1 MLIARTFLRIFV
13 LFVFG
18 APLLFIVG
26 DIVEQVDRYF
36 DRGLTV
42 GEVATAYVYM
52 LPEFI
57 SWSFPIAALIA
68 AVFTIH
74 SMTQHREVLAAKAGG
89 ISFHRL
95 MAPLVVVGLV
105 LTGAGLIL
113 SEVVPVAKRRS
124 GQILRSEEVGRQ
136 WRTDFV
142 FKTDDDRT
150 LTVRRLNVFPPSMTQ
165 VLLEVPAGSDGEA
178 AQHLQA
184 TRAPFDSVRGWTF
197 ENGYLRILPDRAA
210 PLTFY
215 FDSLRSSGFG
225 EPPRGLLAQ
234 PDDEGRDDRLRNR
247 PDGGQHHALGR
258 RRERAV
264 GREGP
269 AEGHRGSDVG
279 DHSVRCTTRDE
290 LPAGGGRLRNRDR
303 AGVDDPLPAP
313 VPVGGSGRPVRSP
326 LTGTIRLASQHAV
339 SGVRT
344 HPSQAGEDLSAR
356 PTSSSAFKK
365 GDRKGGWAA
374 LRMPRLQLL
383 GGATTP

>member
-13 LFVFG
+13 LFVLG

-42 GEVATAYVYM
+42 GEVATAYLYM

-68 AVFTIH
+68 AVFTVH

-150 LTVRRLNVFPPSMTQ
+150 LTVRRLNIFPPSMTQ
-165 VLLEVPAGSDGEA
+165 VVLEVPAGSNGEV

-234 PDDEGRDDRLRNR
+234 PDDEDEMTDSEIDRMVANITRS
-247 PDGGQHHALGR
+247 GGDASTLLVEKGQRKAIAVATLVIILFGAPLATSSRRGGTAYGIGVALG
-258 RRERAV
+258 
-264 GREGP
+264 
-269 AEGHRGSDVG
+269 S
-279 DHSVRCTTRDE
+279 
-290 LPAGGGRLRNRDR
+290 
-303 AGVDDPLPAP
+303 
-313 VPVGGSGRPVRSP
+313 
-326 LTGTIRLASQHAV
+326 TILYLLLFRLAGAAGQ
-339 SGVRT
+339 SGALSPVLSAWLPNMLFLACGLILLKRVRT
-344 HPSQAGEDLSAR
+344 
-356 PTSSSAFKK
+356 
-365 GDRKGGWAA
+365 
-374 LRMPRLQLL
+374 
-383 GGATTP
+383 

>member
-1 MLIARTFLRIFV
+1 MIRILDMLIARTFLRIFV
-13 LFVFG
+13 LFVLG

-68 AVFTIH
+68 AVFTVH

-105 LTGAGLIL
+105 LTGVGLIL
-113 SEVVPVAKRRS
+113 SEVVPVAKLRS

-136 WRTDFV
+136 WRADFV

-165 VLLEVPAGSDGEA
+165 VVLEVPARSNGAA

-184 TRAPFDSVRGWTF
+184 MRAPFDSVRGWTF
-197 ENGYLRILPDRAA
+197 ERGYLRILPDRAT

-234 PDDEGRDDRLRNR
+234 PDDEDEMTDSEIDRMVANITRS
-247 PDGGQHHALGR
+247 GGDASTLLVEKAQRKAIAVATLVIILFGAPLATSSQRGGTAYGIGVALG
-258 RRERAV
+258 
-264 GREGP
+264 
-269 AEGHRGSDVG
+269 S
-279 DHSVRCTTRDE
+279 
-290 LPAGGGRLRNRDR
+290 
-303 AGVDDPLPAP
+303 
-313 VPVGGSGRPVRSP
+313 
-326 LTGTIRLASQHAV
+326 TILYLLLFRLAGAAGQ
-339 SGVRT
+339 SGALPPVLSAWLPNILFLACGLILLKRVRT
-344 HPSQAGEDLSAR
+344 
-356 PTSSSAFKK
+356 
-365 GDRKGGWAA
+365 
-374 LRMPRLQLL
+374 
-383 GGATTP
+383 

>member
-1 MLIARTFLRIFV
+1 MLIARTFLRIFI
-13 LFVFG
+13 LFVLG

-26 DIVEQVDRYF
+26 DLVEQVDRYF

-57 SWSFPIAALIA
+57 FWSFPIAALIA
-68 AVFTIH
+68 AVFTVH

-95 MAPLVVVGLV
+95 MAPLLVVGLV

-136 WRTDFV
+136 WRADFV

-150 LTVRRLNVFPPSMTQ
+150 LTVRRLNIFPPSMTQ
-165 VLLEVPAGSDGEA
+165 VVLEVPAGSNGEV

-184 TRAPFDSVRGWTF
+184 IRAPFDSVRGWTF

-234 PDDEGRDDRLRNR
+234 PNDEDEMTDSEIDRMVANITRS
-247 PDGGQHHALGR
+247 GGDASTLVVEKAQRKAIAVATLVIILFGAPLATSSRRGGAAYGIGVALG
-258 RRERAV
+258 
-264 GREGP
+264 
-269 AEGHRGSDVG
+269 S
-279 DHSVRCTTRDE
+279 
-290 LPAGGGRLRNRDR
+290 
-303 AGVDDPLPAP
+303 
-313 VPVGGSGRPVRSP
+313 
-326 LTGTIRLASQHAV
+326 TILYLLLFRLAGAAGQ
-339 SGVRT
+339 SGALSPVLSAWLPNMLFLACGLILLKRVRT
-344 HPSQAGEDLSAR
+344 
-356 PTSSSAFKK
+356 
-365 GDRKGGWAA
+365 
-374 LRMPRLQLL
+374 
-383 GGATTP
+383 

>member
-13 LFVFG
+13 LFVLG

-26 DIVEQVDRYF
+26 DLVEQVDRYF

-57 SWSFPIAALIA
+57 FWSFPIAALIA
-68 AVFTIH
+68 AVFTVH

-95 MAPLVVVGLV
+95 MAPLLVVGLV

-124 GQILRSEEVGRQ
+124 GQILRSEEVGRP
-136 WRTDFV
+136 WRADFV

-150 LTVRRLNVFPPSMTQ
+150 LTVRRLNIFPPSMTQ
-165 VLLEVPAGSDGEA
+165 VVLEVPAGSNGEV

-234 PDDEGRDDRLRNR
+234 PNDEDEMTDSEIDRMVANITRS
-247 PDGGQHHALGR
+247 GGDASTLLVEKAQRKAIAVATLVIILFGAPLATSSQRGGTAYGIGVALG
-258 RRERAV
+258 
-264 GREGP
+264 
-269 AEGHRGSDVG
+269 S
-279 DHSVRCTTRDE
+279 
-290 LPAGGGRLRNRDR
+290 
-303 AGVDDPLPAP
+303 
-313 VPVGGSGRPVRSP
+313 
-326 LTGTIRLASQHAV
+326 TILYLLLFRLAGAAGQ
-339 SGVRT
+339 SGALSPVLSAWLPNMLFLACGLILLKRVRT
-344 HPSQAGEDLSAR
+344 
-356 PTSSSAFKK
+356 
-365 GDRKGGWAA
+365 
-374 LRMPRLQLL
+374 
-383 GGATTP
+383 

>member
-1 MLIARTFLRIFV
+1 MIRILDKLIARTFLRIFL
-13 LFVFG
+13 LFVLG

-95 MAPLVVVGLV
+95 MAPLVVVGMV

-197 ENGYLRILPDRAA
+197 QNGYLRILPDRAP

-234 PDDEGRDDRLRNR
+234 PDDEDEMTDSEIDRMVANITRS
-247 PDGGQHHALGR
+247 GGDPSTLLVEKGQRKAIAVATLVIILFGAPLATSSQRGGTAHGIGVALGSTILYLLLFR
-258 RRERAV
+258 LSGA
-264 GREGP
+264 
-269 AEGHRGSDVG
+269 
-279 DHSVRCTTRDE
+279 
-290 LPAGGGRLRNRDR
+290 AGQ
-303 AGVDDPLPAP
+303 
-313 VPVGGSGRPVRSP
+313 SGALSP
-326 LTGTIRLASQHAV
+326 LLSAWLPNMLFLAC
-339 SGVRT
+339 GLILLKRVRT
-344 HPSQAGEDLSAR
+344 
-356 PTSSSAFKK
+356 
-365 GDRKGGWAA
+365 
-374 LRMPRLQLL
+374 
-383 GGATTP
+383 

>member
-1 MLIARTFLRIFV
+1 MIRILDMLIARTFLRIFV
-13 LFVFG
+13 LFVLG

-42 GEVATAYVYM
+42 GELTTAYVFM

-74 SMTQHREVLAAKAGG
+74 SMTQHREILAAKAGG

-113 SEVVPVAKRRS
+113 SELVPVAKRRS

-136 WRTDFV
+136 WRADFV

-150 LTVRRLNVFPPSMTQ
+150 LTVRRLNLYPPSMTQ
-165 VLLEVPAGSDGEA
+165 VVLEVPAGSNGEA

-184 TRAPFDSVRGWTF
+184 SRAPFDNVRGWKF

-215 FDSLRSSGFG
+215 FDSLRSSSFG
-225 EPPRGLLAQ
+225 EPPRGLLAR
-234 PDDEGRDDRLRNR
+234 PDDEDEMTDSEIDRMVANITRS
-247 PDGGQHHALGR
+247 GGDASTLLVEKGQRKAI
-258 RRERAV
+258 AV
-264 GREGP
+264 ATLVIILFGAPLATSSR
-269 AEGHRGSDVG
+269 
-279 DHSVRCTTRDE
+279 
-290 LPAGGGRLRNRDR
+290 GGGGPPTESGSRWGPRSSTCSCSGWREPQASPEPSRRYFPPGFPTCCSWR
-303 AGVDDPLPAP
+303 AD
-313 VPVGGSGRPVRSP
+313 
-326 LTGTIRLASQHAV
+326 
-339 SGVRT
+339 
-344 HPSQAGEDLSAR
+344 
-356 PTSSSAFKK
+356 SSF
-365 GDRKGGWAA
+365 
-374 LRMPRLQLL
+374 
-383 GGATTP
+383 

>member
-1 MLIARTFLRIFV
+1 MLIARTFLRIFL
-13 LFVFG
+13 LFILG

-26 DIVEQVDRYF
+26 DLVEQVDRYF

-57 SWSFPIAALIA
+57 SWSFPIAALLA

-95 MAPLVVVGLV
+95 MAPLVVVGMV
-105 LTGAGLIL
+105 LSGFGLIL

-142 FKTDDDRT
+142 FKTDDNRT
-150 LTVRRLNVFPPSMTQ
+150 LTVRRLTVFPPSMTQ
-165 VLLEVPAGSDGEA
+165 VVLEVSADSSGRPAE
-178 AQHLQA
+178 HLQA
-184 TRAPFDSVRGWTF
+184 MRVPFDSVRGWTF

-225 EPPRGLLAQ
+225 EPPEGLLGK
-234 PDDEGRDDRLRNR
+234 PTEEDEMTDSEIDRMVANLTRS
-247 PDGGQHHALGR
+247 GGDVSALLVEKGR
-258 RRERAV
+258 RKAIAAATFV
-264 GREGP
+264 IILFGGP
-269 AEGHRGSDVG
+269 LATSSR
-279 DHSVRCTTRDE
+279 R
-290 LPAGGGRLRNRDR
+290 GGRSYGI
-303 AGVDDPLPAP
+303 GVA
-313 VPVGGSGRPVRSP
+313 
-326 LTGTIRLASQHAV
+326 LASVILYLLLLRLSEAAGQ
-339 SGVRT
+339 SGAIPPLLSAWLPNLLFLMGGLILLKRVRT
-344 HPSQAGEDLSAR
+344 
-356 PTSSSAFKK
+356 
-365 GDRKGGWAA
+365 
-374 LRMPRLQLL
+374 
-383 GGATTP
+383 

>member
-13 LFVFG
+13 LFVLG

-26 DIVEQVDRYF
+26 DLVEQVDRYF

-57 SWSFPIAALIA
+57 FWSFPIAALIA
-68 AVFTIH
+68 AVFTVH

-95 MAPLVVVGLV
+95 MAPLLVVGLV

-136 WRTDFV
+136 WRADFV

-150 LTVRRLNVFPPSMTQ
+150 LTVRRLNIFPPSMTQ
-165 VLLEVPAGSDGEA
+165 VVLEVPAGSNGEV

-184 TRAPFDSVRGWTF
+184 IRAPFDSVRGWTF

-234 PDDEGRDDRLRNR
+234 PNDEDEMTDSEIDRMVANITRS
-247 PDGGQHHALGR
+247 GGDASTLVVEKAQRKAIAVATLVIILFGAPLATSSRRGGAAYGIGVALG
-258 RRERAV
+258 
-264 GREGP
+264 
-269 AEGHRGSDVG
+269 S
-279 DHSVRCTTRDE
+279 
-290 LPAGGGRLRNRDR
+290 
-303 AGVDDPLPAP
+303 
-313 VPVGGSGRPVRSP
+313 
-326 LTGTIRLASQHAV
+326 TILYLLLFRLAGAAGQ
-339 SGVRT
+339 SGALSPVLSAWLPNMLFLACGLILLKRVRT
-344 HPSQAGEDLSAR
+344 
-356 PTSSSAFKK
+356 
-365 GDRKGGWAA
+365 
-374 LRMPRLQLL
+374 
-383 GGATTP
+383 

>member
-1 MLIARTFLRIFV
+1 MIRILDMLIARTFLRIFV
-13 LFVFG
+13 LFVLG

-68 AVFTIH
+68 AVFTVH

-105 LTGAGLIL
+105 LTGVGLIL
-113 SEVVPVAKRRS
+113 SEVVPVAKLRS

-136 WRTDFV
+136 WRADFV

-165 VLLEVPAGSDGEA
+165 VVLEVPARSNGAA

-184 TRAPFDSVRGWTF
+184 MQAPFDSVRGWTF
-197 ENGYLRILPDRAA
+197 ERGYLRILPDRAA

-225 EPPRGLLAQ
+225 EPPRGLLTQ
-234 PDDEGRDDRLRNR
+234 PDDEDEMTDSEIDRMVANITRS
-247 PDGGQHHALGR
+247 GGDASTLLVEKGQRKAIAVATLVIILFGAPLATSSQRGGTAYGIGVALG
-258 RRERAV
+258 
-264 GREGP
+264 
-269 AEGHRGSDVG
+269 S
-279 DHSVRCTTRDE
+279 
-290 LPAGGGRLRNRDR
+290 
-303 AGVDDPLPAP
+303 
-313 VPVGGSGRPVRSP
+313 
-326 LTGTIRLASQHAV
+326 TILYLLLFRLAGAAGQ
-339 SGVRT
+339 SGALPPVLSAWLPNILFLACGLILLKRVRT
-344 HPSQAGEDLSAR
+344 
-356 PTSSSAFKK
+356 
-365 GDRKGGWAA
+365 
-374 LRMPRLQLL
+374 
-383 GGATTP
+383 

>member
-13 LFVFG
+13 LFVLG

-42 GEVATAYVYM
+42 GELTTAYVFM

-74 SMTQHREVLAAKAGG
+74 SMTQHREILAAKAGG

-113 SEVVPVAKRRS
+113 SELVPVAKRRS

-136 WRTDFV
+136 WRADFV

-150 LTVRRLNVFPPSMTQ
+150 LTVRRLNLYPPSMTQ
-165 VLLEVPAGSDGEA
+165 VVLEVPAGSNGEA

-184 TRAPFDSVRGWTF
+184 SRAPFDNVRGWKF

-215 FDSLRSSGFG
+215 FDSLRSSSFG
-225 EPPRGLLAQ
+225 EPPRGLLAR
-234 PDDEGRDDRLRNR
+234 PDDEDEMTDSEIDRMVANITRS
-247 PDGGQHHALGR
+247 GGDASTLLVEKGQRKAIAVATLVIILFGAPLATSSRGGGGAYGIGVALG
-258 RRERAV
+258 
-264 GREGP
+264 
-269 AEGHRGSDVG
+269 S
-279 DHSVRCTTRDE
+279 
-290 LPAGGGRLRNRDR
+290 
-303 AGVDDPLPAP
+303 
-313 VPVGGSGRPVRSP
+313 
-326 LTGTIRLASQHAV
+326 TILYLLLFRLAGAAGQ
-339 SGVRT
+339 SGALSPILSAWLPNVLFLACGLILLKRVRT
-344 HPSQAGEDLSAR
+344 
-356 PTSSSAFKK
+356 
-365 GDRKGGWAA
+365 
-374 LRMPRLQLL
+374 
-383 GGATTP
+383 

>member
-13 LFVFG
+13 LFVLG

-26 DIVEQVDRYF
+26 DLVEQVDRYF

-57 SWSFPIAALIA
+57 FWSFPIAALIA
-68 AVFTIH
+68 AVFTVH
-74 SMTQHREVLAAKAGG
+74 TMTQHREVLAAKAGG

-136 WRTDFV
+136 WRVDFV
-142 FKTDDDRT
+142 FKTDDNRT
-150 LTVRRLNVFPPSMTQ
+150 LTVRRLNVFPPSMIQ
-165 VLLEVPAGSDGEA
+165 VVLEVPARSNGGA

-184 TRAPFDSVRGWTF
+184 MRVPFDSVRGWTF
-197 ENGYLRILPDRAA
+197 ERGYLRILPDRAA

-234 PDDEGRDDRLRNR
+234 PDDEDEMTDSEIDRMVANITRS
-247 PDGGQHHALGR
+247 GGDASSLLVEKGQRKAIAVATLVIILFGAPLATSSQWGGTAYGIGVALG
-258 RRERAV
+258 
-264 GREGP
+264 
-269 AEGHRGSDVG
+269 S
-279 DHSVRCTTRDE
+279 
-290 LPAGGGRLRNRDR
+290 
-303 AGVDDPLPAP
+303 
-313 VPVGGSGRPVRSP
+313 
-326 LTGTIRLASQHAV
+326 TILYLLLFRLAGAAGQ
-339 SGVRT
+339 SGALPPVLSAWLPNMLFLACGLILLKRVRT
-344 HPSQAGEDLSAR
+344 
-356 PTSSSAFKK
+356 
-365 GDRKGGWAA
+365 
-374 LRMPRLQLL
+374 
-383 GGATTP
+383 

>member
-13 LFVFG
+13 LFVLG

-42 GEVATAYVYM
+42 GEVATAYVFM

-113 SEVVPVAKRRS
+113 SELVPVAKRRS

-136 WRTDFV
+136 WRADFV

-150 LTVRRLNVFPPSMTQ
+150 LTVRRLNLFPPSMTQ
-165 VLLEVPAGSDGEA
+165 VVLEVPAGSNGEA

-184 TRAPFDSVRGWTF
+184 SRAPFDNVRGWKF

-215 FDSLRSSGFG
+215 FDSLRSISFG
-225 EPPRGLLAQ
+225 EPPRGLLAR
-234 PDDEGRDDRLRNR
+234 PDDEDEMTDSEIDRMVANITRS
-247 PDGGQHHALGR
+247 GGDASTLLVEKGQRKAIAVATLVIILFGAPLATSSRRGVAAYGIGVALG
-258 RRERAV
+258 
-264 GREGP
+264 
-269 AEGHRGSDVG
+269 S
-279 DHSVRCTTRDE
+279 
-290 LPAGGGRLRNRDR
+290 
-303 AGVDDPLPAP
+303 
-313 VPVGGSGRPVRSP
+313 
-326 LTGTIRLASQHAV
+326 TILYLLLFRLAGAAGQ
-339 SGVRT
+339 SGALSPVLSAWLPNVLFLVCGLILLKRVRT
-344 HPSQAGEDLSAR
+344 
-356 PTSSSAFKK
+356 
-365 GDRKGGWAA
+365 
-374 LRMPRLQLL
+374 
-383 GGATTP
+383 

>member
-13 LFVFG
+13 LFVLG

-26 DIVEQVDRYF
+26 DLVEQVDRYF

-57 SWSFPIAALIA
+57 FWSFPSAALIA
-68 AVFTIH
+68 AVFTVH

-95 MAPLVVVGLV
+95 MAPLLVVGLV

-136 WRTDFV
+136 WRADFV

-150 LTVRRLNVFPPSMTQ
+150 LTVRRLNIFPPSMTQ
-165 VLLEVPAGSDGEA
+165 VVLEVPAGSNGEV

-184 TRAPFDSVRGWTF
+184 MRAPFDSVRGWTF

-234 PDDEGRDDRLRNR
+234 PDDEDEMTDSEIDRMVANITRS
-247 PDGGQHHALGR
+247 GGDASTLLVEKAQRKAIAVATLVIILFGAPLATSSQRGGTAYGIGVALG
-258 RRERAV
+258 
-264 GREGP
+264 
-269 AEGHRGSDVG
+269 S
-279 DHSVRCTTRDE
+279 
-290 LPAGGGRLRNRDR
+290 
-303 AGVDDPLPAP
+303 
-313 VPVGGSGRPVRSP
+313 
-326 LTGTIRLASQHAV
+326 TILYLLLFRLAGAAGQ
-339 SGVRT
+339 SGALPPVLSAWLPNMLFLACGLVLLKRVRT
-344 HPSQAGEDLSAR
+344 
-356 PTSSSAFKK
+356 
-365 GDRKGGWAA
+365 
-374 LRMPRLQLL
+374 
-383 GGATTP
+383 

>member
-13 LFVFG
+13 LFVLG

-26 DIVEQVDRYF
+26 DIVEQLDRYF

-42 GEVATAYVYM
+42 GEVAAAYVYM

-68 AVFTIH
+68 AVFTVH

-95 MAPLVVVGLV
+95 MAPLLVVGLV

-136 WRTDFV
+136 WRADFV

-150 LTVRRLNVFPPSMTQ
+150 LTVRRLNIFPPLMTQ
-165 VLLEVPAGSDGEA
+165 VVLEVPAGSNGEV

-184 TRAPFDSVRGWTF
+184 MRAPFDSVQGWTF
-197 ENGYLRILPDRAA
+197 KNGYLRILPDRAA
-210 PLTFY
+210 PLMFY

-234 PDDEGRDDRLRNR
+234 PDDEDEMTDSEIDRMVANITRS
-247 PDGGQHHALGR
+247 GGDASTLLVEKAQRKAIAVATLVIILFGAPLATSSQRGGAAYGIGVALG
-258 RRERAV
+258 
-264 GREGP
+264 
-269 AEGHRGSDVG
+269 S
-279 DHSVRCTTRDE
+279 
-290 LPAGGGRLRNRDR
+290 
-303 AGVDDPLPAP
+303 
-313 VPVGGSGRPVRSP
+313 
-326 LTGTIRLASQHAV
+326 TILYLLLFRLAGAAGQ
-339 SGVRT
+339 SGALSPVLSAWLPNMLFLACGLILLKRVRT
-344 HPSQAGEDLSAR
+344 
-356 PTSSSAFKK
+356 
-365 GDRKGGWAA
+365 
-374 LRMPRLQLL
+374 
-383 GGATTP
+383 

>member
-13 LFVFG
+13 LFVLG

-42 GEVATAYVYM
+42 GEVATAYVFM

-74 SMTQHREVLAAKAGG
+74 SMTQHREILAAKAGG

-113 SEVVPVAKRRS
+113 SELVPVAKRRS

-136 WRTDFV
+136 WRADFV

-150 LTVRRLNVFPPSMTQ
+150 LTARRLNLFPPSMTQ
-165 VLLEVPAGSDGEA
+165 VVLEVPASSNGEA

-184 TRAPFDSVRGWTF
+184 SRAPFDNVRGWKF

-215 FDSLRSSGFG
+215 FDSLRSSSFG
-225 EPPRGLLAQ
+225 EPPRGLLAR
-234 PDDEGRDDRLRNR
+234 PDDEDEMTDSEIDRMVANITRS
-247 PDGGQHHALGR
+247 GGDASTLLVEKGQRKAIAVATLVIILFGAPLATSSRGGGAAYGIGVALG
-258 RRERAV
+258 
-264 GREGP
+264 
-269 AEGHRGSDVG
+269 S
-279 DHSVRCTTRDE
+279 
-290 LPAGGGRLRNRDR
+290 
-303 AGVDDPLPAP
+303 
-313 VPVGGSGRPVRSP
+313 
-326 LTGTIRLASQHAV
+326 TILYLLLFRLAGAAGQ
-339 SGVRT
+339 SGALSPVLSAWLPNVLFLACGLILLKRVRT
-344 HPSQAGEDLSAR
+344 
-356 PTSSSAFKK
+356 
-365 GDRKGGWAA
+365 
-374 LRMPRLQLL
+374 
-383 GGATTP
+383 